1 MAIEEEAI
9 ATSVKLFRL
18 FDVDVCMGSSS
29 MLVICDETIRAR
41 ECGLSLY
48 PKGKSGYHLTAEL
61 WRLPASTGANGAPI
75 LPRSA
80 LAARRKEAQMRW
92 VFTTIVFLAMSLMA
106 TAAEEQSVVA
116 APWQGAITGQIEAFR
131 DADGAGALEF
141 ASAGFRVRFADP
153 QMFYEAILASG
164 YEPLIN
170 SRSHTFGEFERTA
183 ESVFQVVLLVGPDQ
197 GLYEAIYQMI
207 EEPEG
212 WRVEGVALRR
222 EQGVGI

>member
-29 MLVICDETIRAR
+29 MLVICDETSRAR

-61 WRLPASTGANGAPI
+61 WRLPASTGANSAPI

-80 LAARRKEAQMRW
+80 LAARRKEAQMRL
-92 VFTTIVFLAMSLMA
+92 FTIIVFLAVSLL
-106 TAAEEQSVVA
+106 AAPAQEQSVVA

-141 ASAGFRVRFADP
+141 ASSGFRVQFADP
-153 QMFYEAILASG
+153 QMFYEAIRASG
-164 YEPLIN
+164 YEPIID
-170 SRSHTFGEFERTA
+170 SRSHTFGEFEQVNET
-183 ESVFQVVLLVGPDQ
+183 SVFQIVLFVGPDQ
-197 GLYEAIYQMI
+197 GLYEAIYQMV